1 MPENE
6 GSKPPKAQK
15 PRFCAREGW
24 QEGLGAAAGQ
34 RKEHREE
41 ERVLRATKM
50 KNREEERELRATK
63 KKHREEERELRTTK
77 KKHRE
82 EQMRTK
88 LFIFEVGQVKAVL
101 GCNVKM
107 FLL

>member
-1 MPENE
+1 MKTSMKLSFPEN
-6 GSKPPKAQK
+6 GGFDPQKAQK

-34 RKEHREE
+34 RKEHREAE
-41 ERVLRATKM
+41 KWLWATKM
-50 KNREEERELRATK
+50 KN
-63 KKHREEERELRTTK
+63 REEERELRTTK

-82 EQMRTK
+82 EQMRTN

-101 GCNVKM
+101 GCNEKM